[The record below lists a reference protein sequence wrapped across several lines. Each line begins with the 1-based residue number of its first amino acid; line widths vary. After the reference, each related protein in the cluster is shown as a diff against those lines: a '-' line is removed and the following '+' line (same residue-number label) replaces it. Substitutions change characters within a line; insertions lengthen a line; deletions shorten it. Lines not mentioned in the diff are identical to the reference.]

1 MQGWSGC
8 AAVRLE
14 CGGLPQLL
22 LLAEVLLLLSLLLL
36 CRAGLDVLL
45 SDLSV
50 VGCHSTTWAA
60 KYHSELGAA
69 AAMFKAGYSI
79 DSLLIR

>member
-1 MQGWSGC
+1 MQYKCGC
-8 AAVRLE
+8 QAALFTFTVYSA
-14 CGGLPQLL
+14 LL
-22 LLAEVLLLLSLLLL
+22 LLLLLLL

-50 VGCHSTTWAA
+50 VGCHSTRWAA

>member
-1 MQGWSGC
+1 MCCCLNLRWW
-8 AAVRLE
+8 AAIFWE
-14 CGGLPQLL
+14 QYGLRRFALL
-22 LLAEVLLLLSLLLL
+22 LLLLLL

-50 VGCHSTTWAA
+50 VGCHRTTWAA

-79 DSLLIR
+79 DSLLMR